1 MTPVRLVGIGPGH
14 PALIT
19 LQARD
24 AIAEADAV
32 RHQDGCAPGLLAL
45 ARQDADVAPF
55 RNAEE
60 VIQAVRDGRS
70 VAVLYAGD
78 PYFFSNGAQLAM
90 ALEAKGFDPSAIRTR
105 AGESRFTAADDAVLA
120 GLAVLLLLCLWLRW
134 NGYGVVE
141 GVGF

>member
-19 LQARD
+19 IQARE
-24 AIAEADAV
+24 AIVEADAV

-45 ARQDADVAPF
+45 ARQDADVAAF
-55 RNAEE
+55 RGAEE
-60 VIQAVRDGRS
+60 VIQVARDGRS

-90 ALEAKGFDPSAIRTR
+90 ALEN
-105 AGESRFTAADDAVLA
+105 AGLEFEVIPGLVAETAA
-120 GLAVLLLLCLWLRW
+120 
-134 NGYGVVE
+134 
-141 GVGF
+141 